1 MLEKAPPRRLKAVL
15 QPVRAG
21 KPYYMVVCYDSGRPI
36 LRAKRVRPE
45 HVLKWFLFNQVLLD
59 QGYVEIKEKSNGV
72 VQIVFSGS
80 ADRHFKIFLFHVYS
94 VLNIKSSSRAECL
107 ARCWSSLDTISP
119 VVDALWELS
128 RMVDVKKFSRLARG
142 YCSCS

>member
-36 LRAKRVRPE
+36 LRTKRVRPE

-94 VLNIKSSSRAECL
+94 VLNIKSSNRAECL

>member
-1 MLEKAPPRRLKAVL
+1 MLEKAPPRRLKVVL
-15 QPVRAG
+15 QPVKAG
-21 KPYYMVVCYDSGRPI
+21 KPYYMIACYDSGRLI
-36 LRAKRVRPE
+36 LRARKARPE

-59 QGYVEIKEKSNGV
+59 QGYVKIKEKANGT
-72 VQIVFSGS
+72 VQIVFSDS

-107 ARCWSSLDTISP
+107 ARCWSRLDTISP
-119 VVDALWELS
+119 VVDTLWELS